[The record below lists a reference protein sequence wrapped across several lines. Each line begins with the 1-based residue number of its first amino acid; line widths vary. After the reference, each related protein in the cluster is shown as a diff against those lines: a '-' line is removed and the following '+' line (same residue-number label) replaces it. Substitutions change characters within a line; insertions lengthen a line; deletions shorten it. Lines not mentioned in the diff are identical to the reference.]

1 MKKIYSRPEI
11 RNINIQI
18 ECLFTTD
25 SRGLKNRFKSREAS
39 FSDDE
44 ENEST
49 AFGSTIWDE

>member
-11 RNINIQI
+11 RNKNIQI